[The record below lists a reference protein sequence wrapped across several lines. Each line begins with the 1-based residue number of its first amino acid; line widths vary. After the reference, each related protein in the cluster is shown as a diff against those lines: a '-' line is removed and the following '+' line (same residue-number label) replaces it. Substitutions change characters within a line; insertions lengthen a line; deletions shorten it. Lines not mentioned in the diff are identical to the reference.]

1 MDQESA
7 QNSGDHIP
15 DLALRESLLK
25 SIALLQDCRKFMAV
39 ARLSLQ
45 TDAEIS
51 EALLTFMI
59 SRLDPILDN
68 IYENVPDQSFVNV
81 VMKKLQNPDYYED
94 DVIDFVEIYD
104 EQGNIVASSVD
115 ESNGN
120 VNQ

>member
-15 DLALRESLLK
+15 GLALRESLLK

>member
-1 MDQESA
+1 MDQGSA
-7 QNSGDHIP
+7 QNNGDHIP
-15 DLALRESLLK
+15 DLALSESLLK

-45 TDAEIS
+45 TDTEIS

-68 IYENVPDQSFVNV
+68 IYENIPDQSFVNV
-81 VMKKLQNPDYYED
+81 VMKKLQNPNYYED

-104 EQGNIVASSVD
+104 EHGNVIASSID
-115 ESNGN
+115 ESNDD